1 MKKHQSTEKAHI
13 KIHQLFEKQAL
24 KKIKKCLTNEKRCV
38 KIYRLSQKRQQAKN
52 EH

>member
-1 MKKHQSTEKAHI
+1 MKKHQSTEKAYI

-24 KKIKKCLTNEKRCV
+24 KKIKKCLTNKKRCV
-38 KIYRLSQKRQQAKN
+38 KIYRLSQKRQQIKN